1 VQTNRPDISAVSQ
14 SLDQLMINLQNF
26 ADTESPE
33 GRMAG
38 SPNDGRVGGEKTSS
52 AGADKKAAAI
62 EQVIDDLRKF
72 VDLSKNTGIQRSLGA
87 GLGANLED
95 ESGTPD
101 DPFSQGD
108 AKSSSDS
115 LEDGRN
121 AVNGTSGES
130 SVNATT
136 TEKPEQVDVKD
147 SPGNDTNTETLQQV
161 GNGESPGNDTTTND
175 REQVDEG
182 ESPGSDTTTE
192 EIEHV
197 DEQTTLLSSDSLTK
211 KESATEENAQA
222 SVNETSE
229 ETTSVSNGSVT
240 TGNALLNGSTTRDSL
255 DGSTT
260 GDITTTKNNLNDTD
274 ENEESIYGSE
284 GLIGMLTSWKQKFFI
299 ILGCFIVSMLLFLI
313 IIAVLIYKIQQNK
326 PNRDATK

>member
-1 VQTNRPDISAVSQ
+1 MSPVVLPSNE
-14 SLDQLMINLQNF
+14 SLVVL
-26 ADTESPE
+26 P
-33 GRMAG
+33 
-38 SPNDGRVGGEKTSS
+38 
-52 AGADKKAAAI
+52 
-62 EQVIDDLRKF
+62 
-72 VDLSKNTGIQRSLGA
+72 LS
-87 GLGANLED
+87 
-95 ESGTPD
+95 
-101 DPFSQGD
+101 
-108 AKSSSDS
+108 
-115 LEDGRN
+115 
-121 AVNGTSGES
+121 
-130 SVNATT
+130 
-136 TEKPEQVDVKD
+136 
-147 SPGNDTNTETLQQV
+147 
-161 GNGESPGNDTTTND
+161 NGESPGNDTTTND